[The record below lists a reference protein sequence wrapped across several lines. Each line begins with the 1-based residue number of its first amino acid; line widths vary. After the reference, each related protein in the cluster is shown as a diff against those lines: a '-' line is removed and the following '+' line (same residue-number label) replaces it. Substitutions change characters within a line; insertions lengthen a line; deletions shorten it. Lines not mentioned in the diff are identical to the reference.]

1 MLPTIIFFPL
11 FDPFYF
17 HIQCLHI
24 RATFWKRRT
33 NESNLEWRI
42 PRWSVTFLGCRLVIV
57 TIPVHLSLAGTSLLI
72 LGGPARPPCQQPA
85 PLGNNLC
92 LMNKHIWD
100 LPGPCPGIVIAK
112 LVSSGIQ
119 IICLVPSPPV
129 KVQLSQGYQ
138 GYDSASGCI
147 SPPAISFNISD
158 TLTLSLS
165 LYVKSCQTWNS

>member
-1 MLPTIIFFPL
+1 MPA
-11 FDPFYF
+11 YKG
-17 HIQCLHI
+17 
-24 RATFWKRRT
+24 TFWKRRT

-119 IICLVPSPPV
+119 ILSLVPSPWV
-129 KVQLSQGYQ
+129 KVQLCELPGI
-138 GYDSASGCI
+138 SGLWFCVRLQI
-147 SPPAISFNISD
+147 SSSYHLQHLRHFD
-158 TLTLSLS
+158 SLS
-165 LYVKSCQTWNS
+165 ISVCEDLSNLKQLENV